1 MSPKAGPA
9 RPARRRA
16 LELLAGA
23 SGAAWLA
30 GCVTPLRPVA
40 VLPGFPPDVGWPE
53 RRAVLQRLAGFS
65 LRGRIAVAA
74 GDAGFS
80 ASLRW
85 VQAGSRGELEFD
97 GPLGIGGLRVVAR
110 DGDLTLTN
118 ARGQRL
124 DGAAARA
131 DLERQLGF
139 ELPLASL
146 RYWVLGVPD
155 PAVGVD
161 EERLSPDA
169 PRLEALGQ
177 AGWQVAY
184 RAYAGDA
191 AGLPRRIDAVR
202 GLARLRLLVEQ
213 WAGEDGR

>member
-1 MSPKAGPA
+1 MRTQAGSA
-9 RPARRRA
+9 RPVRRRA
-16 LELLAGA
+16 LRGLAT
-23 SGAAWLA
+23 AAAAVWLA
-30 GCVTPLRPVA
+30 GCAALPRGPALPVLA
-40 VLPGFPPDVGWPE
+40 ADAGWPE
-53 RRAVLQRLAGFS
+53 RRAALQQLAGFS

-85 VQAGSRGELEFD
+85 VQSGARGELEFD
-97 GPLGIGGLRVVAR
+97 GPLGIGGLRIVAR
-110 DGDLTLTN
+110 GAELALTN
-118 ARGQRL
+118 ARGERL

-155 PAVGVD
+155 PAAAPG
-161 EERLSPDA
+161 EERVAADA
-169 PRLEALGQ
+169 PRLEALSQG
-177 AGWQVAY
+177 GWQVAY

-202 GLARLRLLVEQ
+202 GGARLRLLVED
-213 WAGEDGR
+213 WAGGGGS

>member
-1 MSPKAGPA
+1 
-9 RPARRRA
+9 
-16 LELLAGA
+16 
-23 SGAAWLA
+23 
-30 GCVTPLRPVA
+30 
-40 VLPGFPPDVGWPE
+40 
-53 RRAVLQRLAGFS
+53 
-65 LRGRIAVAA
+65 
-74 GDAGFS
+74 
-80 ASLRW
+80 
-85 VQAGSRGELEFD
+85 
-97 GPLGIGGLRVVAR
+97 VVAR